1 MQVSFRGSRLKVKRA
16 YKHIEELEAWLR
28 DLVQSNIN
36 TAMSHKDQNPGSESL
51 TVHVQRPVGFSE
63 NVAPIAAD
71 AVHNLRAALDHVA
84 TAIVIAGGEDDPT
97 LAYFPL
103 QDTRQ
108 SLVKSPGYG
117 LIERV
122 APNLALGIADV
133 IKPYKTNGDSRFLSL
148 NRLDRMDKHRLLI
161 PTITESDHRVIA
173 IREDHEDN
181 PPSAPPGAIYM
192 LCGIIAPDGTV
203 TQVAAREP
211 RVGTRAY
218 IHNQRN
224 GYPSVEIKF
233 GKGEAFENK
242 PIIPTLRELAELV
255 GSTIDKLEAR
265 CE

>member
-16 YKHIEELEAWLR
+16 YKHIEELETWLR

-36 TAMSHKDQNPGSESL
+36 TAMSYKDRNPGSESY
-51 TVHVQRPVGFSE
+51 TINIQRPVGFSE
-63 NVAPIAAD
+63 DVAPIVGD
-71 AVHNLRAALDHVA
+71 AVHNLRASLDHIA
-84 TAIVIAGGEDDPT
+84 SAIVIAGRKDDPAI
-97 LAYFPL
+97 AYFPL

-108 SLVKSPGYG
+108 SLVKSPDYG

-122 APNLALGIADV
+122 APDLALEIADV
-133 IKPYKTNGDSRFLSL
+133 IKPYKTGGDSRFWSL

-161 PTITESDHRVIA
+161 PTLTESGHRISA
-173 IREDHEDN
+173 IREDQEDN
-181 PPSAPPGAIYM
+181 PPSAPPGAIFM
-192 LCGIIAPDGTV
+192 LCGITAPDGTV
-203 TQVAAREP
+203 TQVAREP
-211 RVGTRAY
+211 RIGTRAY

-233 GKGEAFENK
+233 GKGEAFEDK